1 MLCCAV
7 QTHTIITGDIG
18 GTNARL
24 GLWKCAP
31 GGKNVEVYSET
42 YSTSTFP
49 TFEECLQAFLDETE
63 VRCRTQQQRGRQ
75 SDDLAAAQRMP
86 CCVRMRHLHTQAGSG
101 RASHRTQHSMSQWFH
116 LAVALFWLASPLQVR
131 GSQVEAAA
139 LAVAGAVENNRCPM
153 TNITWVID
161 GKSLQQQFKF
171 KTAVLNDFE
180 AVGYGIPALDAKDM
194 VVLNDVPMVP
204 QAPKVVMGPG
214 ACSRAEAGCV
224 LSAPRSWSV

>member
-1 MLCCAV
+1 ML
-7 QTHTIITGDIG
+7 
-18 GTNARL
+18 
-24 GLWKCAP
+24 
-31 GGKNVEVYSET
+31 
-42 YSTSTFP
+42 
-49 TFEECLQAFLDETE
+49 
-63 VRCRTQQQRGRQ
+63 
-75 SDDLAAAQRMP
+75 
-86 CCVRMRHLHTQAGSG
+86 
-101 RASHRTQHSMSQWFH
+101 QWFD
-116 LAVALFWLASPLQVR
+116 LTVALCWLASALQVR

-180 AVGYGIPALDAKDM
+180 AVGYGIPALNAKDM

-214 ACSRAEAGCV
+214 ACSHGGWLRVVSTTFVVCV
-224 LSAPRSWSV
+224 LTSRCLCVRWTGAG